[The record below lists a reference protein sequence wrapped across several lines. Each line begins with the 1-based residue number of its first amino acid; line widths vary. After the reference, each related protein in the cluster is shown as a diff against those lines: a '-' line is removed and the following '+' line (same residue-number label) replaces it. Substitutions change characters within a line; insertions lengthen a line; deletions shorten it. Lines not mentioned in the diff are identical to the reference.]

1 MVVKMPDKNQSKISD
16 SLRDYGSILYAN
28 IKFSSI
34 DNPVKTV
41 TIASTIPA
49 EGKTSIAIFLAMT
62 IAEQGKSVLIIDGDF
77 RRPRIGRYLGKRFE
91 QGFFNYIVKEASL
104 DSVINATNIP
114 NVYFMDCGYKVPN
127 SIEIFESDK
136 FTQMIRFLREKFD
149 FVLIDTPPLS
159 LFIDAAV
166 IAPRTDGTILV
177 CGSGQVSY
185 RQAQEA
191 LEQLRN
197 SKANVLGCVLNKVS
211 DKHLDYGFKNKKY
224 LRYYGYVEDKNEK
237 KQRKKK

>member
-1 MVVKMPDKNQSKISD
+1 MADNRQPTAAKQSNRSVSE
-16 SLRDYGSILYAN
+16 SLRDYGSVLYAN

-41 TIASTIPA
+41 SITSTIPA
-49 EGKTSIAIFLAMT
+49 EGKTSITIFLAMT

-77 RRPRIGRYLGKRFE
+77 RRPRIGRYLGRRFE

-114 NVYFMDCGYKVPN
+114 NVYFMDCGSKAPN

-149 FVLIDTPPLS
+149 YVLIDTPPLS

-166 IAPRTDGTILV
+166 IAPRTDGTVLI
-177 CGSGQVSY
+177 CGSGQVGY
-185 RQAQEA
+185 KQAQDA
-191 LEQLRN
+191 LEQLKN
-197 SKANVLGCVLNKVS
+197 SKANILGCVLNKVA
-211 DKHLDYGFKNKKY
+211 DKHFDYGYGYKNRRY
-224 LRYYGYVEDKNEK
+224 SRYYGYSDDKK
-237 KQRKKK
+237 R